1 MESMIWVNG
10 VRDGGV
16 PGDDLGLTR
25 GLSVFETLR
34 TYGTAPFG
42 LEPHLDRLYAS
53 AETMD
58 IALRPRAE
66 VRQVLLDACRENVWI
81 RYTVTAGGNWILQTA
96 PIETARI
103 GGPVTVASLRWNP
116 PPELPGAVKH
126 GSRAAWVLAAR
137 RRQVDE
143 VLLVSPKGEILE
155 ANRSNVVAVVDGVLR
170 TPPLDGRQLSGVTR
184 SALLEAAATHGLT
197 LEEGPIK
204 IDDDFDELYLTS
216 TLKEMAPVVAMDG
229 RPGPGGGPIGAA
241 LHAAFRTHVQ
251 AQIHRR

>member
-1 MESMIWVNG
+1 MESIIWVNG

-16 PGDDLGLTR
+16 PGDDPGLTR

-42 LEPHLDRLYAS
+42 LEVHLDRLYAS

-58 IALRPRAE
+58 ITLRPRTV
-66 VRQVLLDACRENVWI
+66 VRQTLLDVCRENVWI

-96 PIETARI
+96 PIETARV
-103 GGPVTVASLRWNP
+103 GGPVTVACLRWSP

-137 RRQVDE
+137 RRRVDE

-155 ANRSNVVAVVDGVLR
+155 ANRSNVVAVVHGVLR

-184 SALLEAAATHGLT
+184 SALLAAAASQGLT
-197 LEEGPIK
+197 LQERTIK
-204 IDDDFDELYLTS
+204 IDDTFDELYLTS
-216 TLKEMAPVVAMDG
+216 TLKEMAPVIAMDG
-229 RPGPGGGPIGAA
+229 RPGPGGGPVGAA
-241 LHAAFRTHVQ
+241 LHAAFRAHIEGQ
-251 AQIHRR
+251 LGRR